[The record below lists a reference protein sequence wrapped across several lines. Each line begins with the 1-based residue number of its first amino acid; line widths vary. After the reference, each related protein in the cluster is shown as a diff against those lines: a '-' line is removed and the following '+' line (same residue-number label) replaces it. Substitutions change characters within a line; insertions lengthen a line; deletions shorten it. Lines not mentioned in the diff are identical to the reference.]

1 MRGRAGYI
9 TTLYINDNEKKWTK
23 IYCQTLCRLEMK
35 AMEVGEEASKERL
48 TIEQLV
54 FWKLGESGKRW
65 LGVLLIHVLRECR
78 NGDRERGKKLCC
90 CQVMPRN

>member
-54 FWKLGESGKRW
+54 FWK
-65 LGVLLIHVLRECR
+65 
-78 NGDRERGKKLCC
+78 
-90 CQVMPRN
+90 